1 MDFGDQK
8 VFFDRLWWPKSILWW
23 TLMIQ
28 KSSLKNLENNSSNI
42 KFLKQIQILQIRRRA
57 NLVLVSRSHRK
68 LFVSGVKVNKAWVR
82 IDILVLV
89 SKRTHSL
96 SRPSHNN
103 YLNTRVLLFY
113 QHQRQHQH
121 QLQHQHYQQHQHWHQ
136 EQDHDQ
142 HQHQYQYDQ
151 FCHSIKKRR
160 ELLQRSHVK
169 VFDDYLRYLLV
180 IMSSDLSDK
189 TNGKEEVHSGTWL

>member
-1 MDFGDQK
+1 MTQKSSLTDFDDPK
-8 VFFDRLWWPKSILWW
+8 VFFYGLWWSKSILWW

-113 QHQRQHQH
+113 QHQRQHQKN
-121 QLQHQHYQQHQHWHQ
+121 QTPTPTLSTTPTLTPRARPWPTST
-136 EQDHDQ
+136 
-142 HQHQYQYDQ
+142 
-151 FCHSIKKRR
+151 SISIWSI
-160 ELLQRSHVK
+160 LPLH
-169 VFDDYLRYLLV
+169 
-180 IMSSDLSDK
+180 
-189 TNGKEEVHSGTWL
+189 